1 MSEPFRNERDA
12 AMERVARLE
21 EENHA
26 LKAKLDAKN
35 AGPSQVMLPVA
46 PPSRGMSPI
55 LLVMLVAVPLL
66 FILLGIG
73 AAFFLLRSAPPPPEP
88 VRVGLIDS
96 PATR

>member
-26 LKAKLDAKN
+26 LKAKLDAKS
-35 AGPSQVMLPVA
+35 APMPLP
-46 PPSRGMSPI
+46 PPSRGMSPV

-73 AAFFLLRSAPPPPEP
+73 AAFMFLRTAPPPPE
-88 VRVGLIDS
+88 RVGLIDS
-96 PATR
+96 PATK

>member
-21 EENHA
+21 EENQA

-35 AGPSQVMLPVA
+35 APKPIA
-46 PPSRGMSPI
+46 PPSRGMSPV

-73 AAFFLLRSAPPPPEP
+73 AAFMFLRSAAPPPE
-88 VRVGLIDS
+88 RVGLIDS
-96 PATR
+96 PAPS